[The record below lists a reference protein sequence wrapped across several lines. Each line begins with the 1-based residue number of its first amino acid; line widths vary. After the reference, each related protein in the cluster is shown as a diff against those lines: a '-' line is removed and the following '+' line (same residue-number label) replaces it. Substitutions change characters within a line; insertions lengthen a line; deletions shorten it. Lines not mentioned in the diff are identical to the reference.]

1 MWGFLVTQ
9 ILDNSNPINPKNTE
23 ITMKAIED
31 FKVNNSLI
39 CSAVSPLFAL
49 RTIDNHKP
57 IVQSY
62 NPRIAFVRSTFI
74 RIYSLETK
82 KATSI

>member
-1 MWGFLVTQ
+1 MWGYLVTQ

-62 NPRIAFVRSTFI
+62 NPRIAFVRSTFV
-74 RIYSLETK
+74 RIY
-82 KATSI
+82 